1 MKELTACSI
10 WCTSFQTFFPI
21 HGSFFFPFHLKI
33 FSLDSFS
40 LLLFIL
46 GIGDTAGNKAADID
60 EKEAQ

>member
-1 MKELTACSI
+1 MYKCKLTYVL
-10 WCTSFQTFFPI
+10 
-21 HGSFFFPFHLKI
+21 FFPFHLKI